1 MRFCNYDILITGG
14 KIRRNFRMIREVEPR
29 VDNIVASVGV
39 NPERIKELGIKAG
52 PKSTITVRVP
62 DLSWGK
68 FVGICEEIGVDRNTY
83 IQSCVITLL
92 DSYYDIITNM
102 SKYNPKDWLE
112 ITTWV
117 NSIEEEYSKL
127 SETAVDTPPHSFRL
141 SAGVITLL
149 DSFSS
154 FLGHPRTLFIRY
166 FVVKVVQLAEQYPLQ
181 LWGGVPAVQ
190 DQGFLELEQAILSQL
205 DPEKTVQA
213 GKNCDKER
221 YLATLP
227 NDALVLLRNKAKTWG
242 FPTMNSYIVELILDD
257 LAKRGYS
264 VVR

>member
-1 MRFCNYDILITGG
+1 
-14 KIRRNFRMIREVEPR
+14 MIREVEPQI
-29 VDNIVASVGV
+29 DQLVAYIGV
-39 NPERIKELGIKAG
+39 SPDRIKEIGTKAG
-52 PKSTITVRVP
+52 PKHTVPVRIPDITW
-62 DLSWGK
+62 DK
-68 FVGICEEIGVDRNTY
+68 FTKICTEIGVDRNTY
-83 IQSCVITLL
+83 LQACIITLL
-92 DSYYDIITNM
+92 DSYYSVITNM
-102 SKYNPKDWLE
+102 SRYNAKDFVHIE
-112 ITTWV
+112 TWV
-117 NSIEEEYSKL
+117 KSIEEEYGKL
-127 SETAVDTPPHSFRL
+127 SETAIDAPTRSLRL
-141 SAGVITLL
+141 STGVFTLL
-149 DSFSS
+149 DSFAS
-154 FLGHPRTLFIRY
+154 FLGHPRALFLRY
-166 FVVKVVQLAEQYPLQ
+166 FIVKIVQLAEQYPLQ